1 MKFKLLVILLL
12 SISIFSV
19 FGSELNY
26 YSLSLK
32 ISPLEYD
39 LYIDRLIQKPQ
50 EIVNNIREYSIPS
63 NTDMFFLRSEGYHDK
78 FVFLQSNP
86 NFVEIKME
94 RMDSLLEYQDLLLTG
109 SQPKSV
115 EFSGDGKYIA
125 VALLN
130 GGGVEIYSLD
140 NMELFKTLN
149 PPIEWSVKKGF
160 VETVFFE
167 TRDELWVSQMTTGM
181 IHVFD
186 TYNWKYK
193 LSFDCGGLW
202 PKVITLNKSEVTAY
216 ISNWTSKN
224 ISIINTLDYSITKT
238 IPVNGIPRGMAI
250 SPNEKYLYVGNF
262 TSGDIN
268 KIDITKNTIVSVLNL
283 KTDSVIKTFYAGS
296 NINTIKLSPDG
307 QKLFISSRG
316 HNNENGYLQKGP
328 DFGKIFVYDTVT
340 KAITDWTWGGNQPT
354 GLAISPDGSIL
365 AFTDFLDYR
374 VEIYRIEP

>member
-268 KIDITKNTIVSVLNL
+268 KIDITKNTIV
-283 KTDSVIKTFYAGS
+283 
-296 NINTIKLSPDG
+296 
-307 QKLFISSRG
+307 
-316 HNNENGYLQKGP
+316 
-328 DFGKIFVYDTVT
+328 
-340 KAITDWTWGGNQPT
+340 
-354 GLAISPDGSIL
+354 
-365 AFTDFLDYR
+365 
-374 VEIYRIEP
+374 